1 MQSQSKRGW
10 KQDDVRLWWHKHTEW
25 LPFGTPPQFYED
37 LRAMN
42 NFKTDQARKNRKIP
56 SIVGGT
62 SFFALLVALMV
73 VALTL
78 ISSLY
83 ASNLIQ
89 AIARMPSFESVNSDK
104 LSSVALLSLHVIKIL
119 KSTDRRLFGLPLLT
133 SCSHSEC
140 GIDEFVFRCC

>member
-10 KQDDVRLWWHKHTEW
+10 KQDDERLWWHKHTEW
-25 LPFGTPPQFYED
+25 LPLGTPPQFYED

-73 VALTL
+73 VALT
-78 ISSLY
+78 
-83 ASNLIQ
+83 
-89 AIARMPSFESVNSDK
+89 
-104 LSSVALLSLHVIKIL
+104 
-119 KSTDRRLFGLPLLT
+119 
-133 SCSHSEC
+133 
-140 GIDEFVFRCC
+140 

>member
-1 MQSQSKRGW
+1 MQSQSKR
-10 KQDDVRLWWHKHTEW
+10 WWYKHTEW

-42 NFKTDQARKNRKIP
+42 NFKTDQARKNQKIP

-78 ISSLY
+78 ISCLRLRCY
-83 ASNLIQ
+83 HC
-89 AIARMPSFESVNSDK
+89 M
-104 LSSVALLSLHVIKIL
+104 SSRYS
-119 KSTDRRLFGLPLLT
+119 SPLTEVCLV
-133 SCSHSEC
+133 
-140 GIDEFVFRCC
+140 DFFFPPAVPKNAD